1 MIKKILS
8 FGVVGI
14 IATIIDFLTL
24 FVLKTGL
31 GVNVYLATLLAFTI
45 SLLFNYFASMKYVF
59 KAKEGLSIFKQTI
72 IFLVTAILGM
82 CINQVMMYLCIE
94 FLNIFYMLAKVM
106 ATCVVMIF
114 NFVSRYILLEK

>member
-59 KAKEGLSIFKQTI
+59 KVKEGLSIFKQTI